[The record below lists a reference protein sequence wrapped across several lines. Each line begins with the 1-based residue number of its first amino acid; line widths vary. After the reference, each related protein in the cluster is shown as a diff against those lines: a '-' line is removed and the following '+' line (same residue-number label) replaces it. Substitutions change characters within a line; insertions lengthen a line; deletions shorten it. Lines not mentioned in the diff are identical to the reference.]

1 MSDEQITPQKK
12 LQVALAFASVSEAD
26 FLKVLYALAPKLVGK
41 SKLVSELSDDAA
53 NAALPHINPLI
64 DGIKGG
70 SNWPMP
76 SQQRQTGVALPYGPH
91 PHKHRPKP

>member
-12 LQVALAFASVSEAD
+12 LQVALAFASVSEEE
-26 FLKVLYALAPKLVGK
+26 FLNTFYALAPTLVGK

-53 NAALPHINPLI
+53 NAALPRINPLI

-76 SQQRQTGVALPYGPH
+76 SQQLKEGA
-91 PHKHRPKP
+91 K

>member
-1 MSDEQITPQKK
+1 MSDVETNAARNDTPQKK
-12 LQVALAFASVSEAD
+12 LQVALAFASV
-26 FLKVLYALAPKLVGK
+26 LAVEC
-41 SKLVSELSDDAA
+41 KLVSELSDDAA

-76 SQQRQTGVALPYGPH
+76 AQQPQTGVALPYGSH